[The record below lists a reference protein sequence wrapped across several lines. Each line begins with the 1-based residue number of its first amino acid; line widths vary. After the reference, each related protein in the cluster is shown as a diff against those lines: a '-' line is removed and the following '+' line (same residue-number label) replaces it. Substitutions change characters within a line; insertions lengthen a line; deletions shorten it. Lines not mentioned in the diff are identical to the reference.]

1 MGKGKAKGNC
11 QDLGEGRGERGTG
24 VSKSFRFDLFLL
36 TGQPVGSTRAEMMK
50 KVEVKKAGAVSDGS
64 FMHSF
69 IHFSERVERLK
80 RYTLFHLVYLEKA
93 S

>member
-1 MGKGKAKGNC
+1 
-11 QDLGEGRGERGTG
+11 
-24 VSKSFRFDLFLL
+24 
-36 TGQPVGSTRAEMMK
+36 MMK

-80 RYTLFHLVYLEKA
+80 RYTLFHLVCLEKA

>member
-1 MGKGKAKGNC
+1 MGKGKGNC
-11 QDLGEGRGERGTG
+11 QDLGEGRGGRR
-24 VSKSFRFDLFLL
+24 VSALISFYLLASWEHKSGDNEK
-36 TGQPVGSTRAEMMK
+36 SEK
-50 KVEVKKAGAVSDGS
+50 KKAGAVSDGS

>member
-1 MGKGKAKGNC
+1 
-11 QDLGEGRGERGTG
+11 
-24 VSKSFRFDLFLL
+24 
-36 TGQPVGSTRAEMMK
+36 MMK
-50 KVEVKKAGAVSDGS
+50 KVEVKAGAVSDGS

-69 IHFSERVERLK
+69 IHFSERVERFK

>member
-1 MGKGKAKGNC
+1 
-11 QDLGEGRGERGTG
+11 
-24 VSKSFRFDLFLL
+24 
-36 TGQPVGSTRAEMMK
+36 MK
-50 KVEVKKAGAVSDGS
+50 ESEVKRASAVSDGS

-69 IHFSERVERLK
+69 IHFSERVERLQ

>member
-1 MGKGKAKGNC
+1 M
-11 QDLGEGRGERGTG
+11 
-24 VSKSFRFDLFLL
+24 SKRFRFDLFLL
-36 TGQPVGSTRAEMMK
+36 ASGSTRAEMMK
-50 KVEVKKAGAVSDGS
+50 KVEVKRAGAVSDGS